1 MSAAPARAL
10 APRPAAPRSAAPR
23 SAAPRP
29 TVTQASLFEVEP
41 YRVARR
47 RAGTAPARPLP
58 AIREPAPIQ
67 RAASSRALSSRAS
80 VSAMAAP
87 EYSRSLVPFVAMCV
101 AIVVGS
107 LVAVLL
113 LNTTMTQRAYE
124 TRDMRSELA
133 KLENQRSELLATIEV
148 DASPQA
154 LAVAAQALGMVPAPR
169 VGFVTIETGAVL
181 APGATG

>member
-10 APRPAAPRSAAPR
+10 APPPSLRANAPRQSARAN
-23 SAAPRP
+23 APRP
-29 TVTQASLFEVEP
+29 SALANAPRPSALANAPRPSATQASLFEVEQ

-58 AIREPAPIQ
+58 QVREPAPIQ
-67 RAASSRALSSRAS
+67 RSASSRAT

-113 LNTTMTQRAYE
+113 LNTTMTQRAYQ
-124 TRDMRSELA
+124 TRDMRTELA
-133 KLENQRSELLATIEV
+133 KLEDQRSELLATIE
-148 DASPQA
+148 QA
-154 LAVAAQALGMVPAPR
+154 
-169 VGFVTIETGAVL
+169 
-181 APGATG
+181 

>member
-1 MSAAPARAL
+1 MSAAPARAF
-10 APRPAAPRSAAPR
+10 APRPPVPRTTAQSG
-23 SAAPRP
+23 
-29 TVTQASLFEVEP
+29 LFEVEP

-47 RAGTAPARPLP
+47 RAGTATARPLP

-67 RAASSRALSSRAS
+67 RAASSRALSSRAG
-80 VSAMAAP
+80 VSATVAP

-133 KLENQRSELLATIEV
+133 KLEDQRSELLATIEA

-154 LAVAAQALGMVPAPR
+154 LALAAQALGMVPAPR
-169 VGFVTIETGAVL
+169 VGFVTIESGAVL

>member
-1 MSAAPARAL
+1 MH
-10 APRPAAPRSAAPR
+10 
-23 SAAPRP
+23 
-29 TVTQASLFEVEP
+29 
-41 YRVARR
+41 
-47 RAGTAPARPLP
+47 PLP
-58 AIREPAPIQ
+58 AVREPAPIQ
-67 RAASSRALSSRAS
+67 RAATSRAT

-107 LVAVLL
+107 LIAVLL

-124 TRDMRSELA
+124 TRDMRSELSR
-133 KLENQRSELLATIEV
+133 LEDQRSELLATLEA

-154 LAVAAQALGMVPAPR
+154 LALAAQGLGMVPAPR
-169 VGFVTIETGAVL
+169 VGFVTIESGVVL

>member
-1 MSAAPARAL
+1 MSAGPARAL
-10 APRPAAPRSAAPR
+10 APRPATTRPATTRPATTQSA
-23 SAAPRP
+23 
-29 TVTQASLFEVEP
+29 LFEVEP
-41 YRVARR
+41 YRVARQ
-47 RAGTAPARPLP
+47 RAGTVRVHPVPAVRD
-58 AIREPAPIQ
+58 PAPVQ
-67 RAASSRALSSRAS
+67 RAASSRAT

-124 TRDMRSELA
+124 TRDMRSELS
-133 KLENQRSELLATIEV
+133 KLEDQRSELLATLEA

-154 LAVAAQALGMVPAPR
+154 LALAAQGLGMVPAPR
-169 VGFVTIETGAVL
+169 VGFVTIQSGVVL
-181 APGATG
+181 VPGATG

>member
-10 APRPAAPRSAAPR
+10 APRPSARAIAPRQTA
-23 SAAPRP
+23 
-29 TVTQASLFEVEP
+29 TQASLFEVEQ

-47 RAGTAPARPLP
+47 RAGSAPARALPLV
-58 AIREPAPIQ
+58 REPAPVP
-67 RAASSRALSSRAS
+67 RSASSRAT

-101 AIVVGS
+101 AIVVAS

-124 TRDMRSELA
+124 TRDLRAQLA
-133 KLENQRSELLATIEV
+133 QLDDQRSELQATIDQ

-154 LAVAAQALGMVPAPR
+154 LAAAATGLGMVPAPR
-169 VGFVTIETGAVL
+169 VGFVTIESGVVL
-181 APGATG
+181 APGAAG

>member
-10 APRPAAPRSAAPR
+10 APRPTTT
-23 SAAPRP
+23 RP
-29 TVTQASLFEVEP
+29 ATTQSSLFEVEP
-41 YRVARR
+41 YRVARQ
-47 RAGTAPARPLP
+47 RAGTARVHPLP
-58 AIREPAPIQ
+58 AVRQPAPIQ
-67 RAASSRALSSRAS
+67 RSASSRAT

-113 LNTTMTQRAYE
+113 LNTTMTQRAYQ
-124 TRDMRSELA
+124 TRDMRSELS
-133 KLENQRSELLATIEV
+133 KLQDQRSELMAALEA

-154 LAVAAQALGMVPAPR
+154 LALAAQGIGMVPAPR
-169 VGFVTIETGAVL
+169 VGFVTIQSGVVL

>member
-10 APRPAAPRSAAPR
+10 APRPATT
-23 SAAPRP
+23 RP
-29 TVTQASLFEVEP
+29 ATTQSSLFEVEP
-41 YRVARR
+41 YRVARQ
-47 RAGTAPARPLP
+47 RAGTARVHPLP
-58 AIREPAPIQ
+58 VIRELAPIQ
-67 RAASSRALSSRAS
+67 RAPSSRAT

-113 LNTTMTQRAYE
+113 FNTTMTQRAYE
-124 TRDMRSELA
+124 TRDIRSELSA
-133 KLENQRSELLATIEV
+133 LEDQRSELLATLDA

-154 LAVAAQALGMVPAPR
+154 LALAAQGLGMVPAPR
-169 VGFVTIETGAVL
+169 VGFVTIQSGVVL